1 MLRGINMAVSIQE
14 QSRILS
20 ELLPVGLQVATFG
33 AHADSLK
40 TWFSISDTN
49 TLGSFCALEIDA
61 GLADNAEITRA
72 MFISELTA

>member
-1 MLRGINMAVSIQE
+1 MAVSLQE

-20 ELLPVGLQVATFG
+20 ELLPVGLQMATFG

-40 TWFSISDTN
+40 TWFSITDTN
-49 TLGSFCALEIDA
+49 TLDSFCTVEIDT
-61 GLADNAEITRA
+61 GLADNSEITRA